1 MIIACDFDNTICYP
15 KWPAIGEP
23 IPSAIETLRQWHH
36 AGHHI
41 IIWTCRTGKE
51 LEACEQWLIANG
63 VPYDSINANLPE
75 RIEFYGGSDTRKA
88 SADLYIDDRAV
99 GAPSDPVEL
108 WRMARERVT
117 QMCVEPP

>member
-1 MIIACDFDNTICYP
+1 MIIACDFDGTLVHSA
-15 KWPAIGEP
+15 WPEIGELVP
-23 IPSAIETLRQWHH
+23 TALETLRQWHH

-63 VPYDSINANLPE
+63 VPYDAINCNLPE
-75 RIEFYGGSDTRKA
+75 RVAFYGGSGTRKV
-88 SADLYIDDRAV
+88 SADLYIDDR
-99 GAPSDPVEL
+99 APSDPVEL